1 MTDEHVKDAPARKGM
16 FARLKAGL
24 RRSTDRLSEGVT
36 ALFTKRKLDADAVF
50 DLEELLITA
59 DLGPGPAKKVA
70 KAIGA
75 RRHDK
80 DITPAELR
88 DVLAEEIAT
97 LLAPAE
103 KPVVISD
110 ARPHVILVVGVNG
123 GGKTTTIGKLA
134 ARFAADGKSVMI
146 AAGDTFRAAAIEQL
160 KIWGERANAPVI
172 ARAPGSDAASLA
184 HDALA
189 EARAARC
196 DVLLIDTAGRLQNK
210 TGLMQELAKIVRVL
224 KKQAPDAPHET
235 LLVLDATTGQSAV
248 AQAEIFGATAG
259 VTGLAV
265 TKLDG
270 TARGGVLVQ
279 IVERFGLPVRY
290 IGFGESIDELAPFEA
305 RSFARALVG
314 LETFGPDA

>member
-1 MTDEHVKDAPARKGM
+1 MSDDTLKDVPAKKGM

-24 RRSTDRLSEGVT
+24 KRSTDRLADGVT

-50 DLEELLITA
+50 DLEELLITS
-59 DLGPGPAKKVA
+59 DLGPGPARKIA

-88 DVLAEEIAT
+88 DVLAEEIAA

-103 KPVVISD
+103 KNLLITD
-110 ARPHVILVVGVNG
+110 AKPHVILVVGVNG

-134 ARFAADGKSVMI
+134 ARFASSGRKVMI
-146 AAGDTFRAAAIEQL
+146 AAGDTFRAAAIDQL
-160 KIWGERANAPVI
+160 KVWGERANVPVI

-184 HDALA
+184 HDALS
-189 EARAARC
+189 EARNAGA

-210 TGLMQELAKIVRVL
+210 AGLMQELAKIVRVL
-224 KKQAPDAPHET
+224 KKQSPDAPHET
-235 LLVLDATTGQSAV
+235 LLVLDATTGQNAV

-279 IVERFGLPVRY
+279 IVERFGLPVRF
-290 IGFGESIDELAPFEA
+290 IGFGEAIDELAPFEA
-305 RSFARALVG
+305 KTFARALVG